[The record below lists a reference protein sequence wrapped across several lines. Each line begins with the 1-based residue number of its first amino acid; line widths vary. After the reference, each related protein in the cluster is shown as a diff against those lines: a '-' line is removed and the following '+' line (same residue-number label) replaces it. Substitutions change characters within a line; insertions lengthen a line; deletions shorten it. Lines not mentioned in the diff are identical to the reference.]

1 MRNIELRIRGSDAT
15 VEIVSNGPSY
25 KVRTPQG
32 EYEARVEALDE
43 TTYLVEVGG
52 ERLVVKR
59 GPEGLVF
66 VGGEPVVLGD
76 VSVKPKL
83 PSAGVEASRRR
94 AGGSGSGDP
103 RLFRSSIAGRIV
115 EVRVREGQRVEKGD
129 VLFLMES
136 MKMINEVKSDRSGVV
151 EKVLVKEGDSVRKGD
166 ALLVFSQ
173 G

>member
-1 MRNIELRIRGSDAT
+1 MRNIEVRIRGSDAT
-15 VEIVSNGPSY
+15 VEIVSDGSSY
-25 KVRTPQG
+25 RVRTSQG

-43 TTYLVEVGG
+43 FTYLVEVGG

-66 VGGEPVVLGD
+66 VGGEPVVLDG

-83 PSAGVEASRRR
+83 PSAGVEAPRRG
-94 AGGSGSGDP
+94 AEGGGGGDP
-103 RLFRSSIAGRIV
+103 RVYRSGIAGRIV
-115 EVRVREGQRVEKGD
+115 EVRVREGQRVERGD

-136 MKMINEVKSDRSGVV
+136 MKMINEVRSDRSGVV
-151 EKVLVKEGDSVRKGD
+151 EKVLVKEGDSVRRGD
-166 ALLVFSQ
+166 VLLVFSQ